1 MIPVKNNKSLFRD
14 ENTNA
19 ILNCSSYEYEN
30 YLKIKNEKIKELEKT
45 KKLESDV
52 QNIKKDIDEIKNLLI
67 DLISN
72 KT

>member
-14 ENTNA
+14 ERTNA
-19 ILNCSSYEYEN
+19 ILNCSNYEYEN

-52 QNIKKDIDEIKNLLI
+52 QNIKKDIDEIKNLLM
-67 DLISN
+67 DLIVN

>member
-19 ILNCSSYEYEN
+19 ILNCSNYEYEN